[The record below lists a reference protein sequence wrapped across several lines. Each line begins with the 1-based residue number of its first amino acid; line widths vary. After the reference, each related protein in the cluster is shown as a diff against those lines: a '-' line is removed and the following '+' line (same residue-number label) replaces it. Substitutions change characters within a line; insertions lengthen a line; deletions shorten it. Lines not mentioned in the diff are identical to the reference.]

1 MIWLLS
7 TRTRPTRSALWATI
21 AGRWRSA
28 IRRLRFWSGWSNQE
42 GRREL
47 AHKLAWVYERKAN
60 AVSDVGDVRGAVVLY
75 DQAIA
80 IRERLVNQ
88 EGRRELV
95 GDLARLKAYRGETL
109 IALGEKE
116 NGLQDMRAAQRILDA
131 EIARTSRTD
140 LKQVLTWLQQQLREH
155 SA

>member
-1 MIWLLS
+1 M
-7 TRTRPTRSALWATI
+7 ALYDQAI
-21 AGRWRSA
+21 A
-28 IRRLRFWSGWSNQE
+28 ILERLVNQE

-47 AHKLAWVYERKAN
+47 ANNLAAVYTNKAS
-60 AVSDVGDVRGAVVLY
+60 AVSALGDHRGAVALY

-109 IALGEKE
+109 ITLGEKE
-116 NGLQDMRAAQRILDA
+116 NGLQDMRSAQSILDA